1 MHDAF
6 LPFFKHRP
14 GEVQH
19 VAWIGR
25 WGFDHTKIQF
35 TRTEFPS
42 SPLGVMMAVS
52 NKSPRLEMMRFRK
65 KLHKFDKTKRQ
76 DGRKGCGGEGD
87 CHRTDVAKVL
97 FMEDEMP
104 SRRRKSSW

>member
-1 MHDAF
+1 M
-6 LPFFKHRP
+6 
-14 GEVQH
+14 
-19 VAWIGR
+19 AWIGR

-65 KLHKFDKTKRQ
+65 KLHKFDKTKHRMVARGVAVKAIVTELMLQ
-76 DGRKGCGGEGD
+76 RYFSWKMRCCRGGGNHHGEERFFYHIEFLV
-87 CHRTDVAKVL
+87 CFFT
-97 FMEDEMP
+97 
-104 SRRRKSSW
+104 